1 MKKFD
6 QNFEERWINKLGDS
20 IAFRMVRASDK
31 ELFQTGL
38 QLLSPVTIYSR
49 FKTVKNRFTD
59 SELKYLTEVDG
70 AKHFAIVAIR
80 ESDGVLV
87 GVGRG
92 IADPVEA
99 KKFECGL
106 IVADCMHRTGI
117 GRKLFHYLIEAAQE
131 REYLSMT
138 GEMFSEN
145 SAMFHLIDTSGLET
159 SWLMLGSEVSFISDI
174 WSKKN

>member
-20 IAFRMVRASDK
+20 IVFRMVRASDK

-70 AKHFAIVAIR
+70 TKHFAIVAIR

-87 GVGRG
+87 GVGR
-92 IADPVEA
+92 
-99 KKFECGL
+99 
-106 IVADCMHRTGI
+106 
-117 GRKLFHYLIEAAQE
+117 
-131 REYLSMT
+131 
-138 GEMFSEN
+138 
-145 SAMFHLIDTSGLET
+145 
-159 SWLMLGSEVSFISDI
+159 
-174 WSKKN
+174 